1 MSAPLMYIASA
12 WADVLHA
19 AEVAA
24 AVGLTRTMSALAV
37 DAAATVPSAVR
48 TRLHAADVDEA
59 QADAAS
65 LSRTRWAAEV
75 VVVDVVLD
83 ADASRTLTAS
93 DEVVD
98 TPTTIDAS
106 NLTRTDAAAVV
117 VVIIIVPAPSVTKP
131 SNP

>member
-1 MSAPLMYIASA
+1 MSALLMYIASA

-24 AVGLTRTMSALAV
+24 AVGLTRTMSELAV

-59 QADAAS
+59 QVDAAS
-65 LSRTRWAAEV
+65 LSRTRWALDV
-75 VVVDVVLD
+75 VVEDVVLD

-131 SNP
+131 SSP